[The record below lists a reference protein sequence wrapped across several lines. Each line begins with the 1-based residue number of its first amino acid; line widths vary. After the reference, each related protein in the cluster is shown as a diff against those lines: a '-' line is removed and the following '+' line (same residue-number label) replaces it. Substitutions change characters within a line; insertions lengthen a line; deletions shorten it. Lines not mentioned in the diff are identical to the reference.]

1 VTNRFARIK
10 FEKLNITIMAQ
21 LITTKEKYGVSV
33 AARIDP
39 QLAHQIAAK
48 AENLGVSMA
57 KMLSM
62 IISQGMSAKPTNDE
76 YLLEQ
81 VEELRDEVDQAQE
94 VRDALQQL
102 YKDAAARTIEAI
114 ASDDEQ
120 MVAFATRYNEILE
133 ELKNEREYSE

>member
-1 VTNRFARIK
+1 
-10 FEKLNITIMAQ
+10 MAQ
-21 LITTKEKYGVSV
+21 LVTTKEKYGVSV

-62 IISQGMSAKPTNDE
+62 LISQGMSSKPTNDE
-76 YLLEQ
+76 YLTERIGDLEDELEQ
-81 VEELRDEVDQAQE
+81 AENSIQE
-94 VRDALQQL
+94 QQQL
-102 YKDAAARTIEAI
+102 YKDAAARFIRSI
-114 ASDDEQ
+114 SLDDEE
-120 MVAFATRYNEILE
+120 MVEHATRYNEILE